1 MSMDTAKTHLL
12 PDGTPLHYRV
22 RRAEREPRGCV
33 MLLHGMASN
42 LTRWSEFVD
51 HTALKRDWNILRPDL
66 RGHGES
72 FMRGRIGMEIW
83 SRDLMELLDA
93 ERCEQA
99 VLIGHSLGAHLALH
113 AAARYPSRIRAL
125 VLIDPVLPGA
135 LRGSM
140 RVLRMFRWMLYP
152 LIALIRLINALGIR
166 RREVRRRDMQVLDE
180 QVRAELLNAGNA
192 SAFVR
197 RYSSPF
203 EDLKYFPLSHYVQ
216 EIAEMLRSLPDL
228 ATLPMPMLV
237 LLSRAVTYTDPAAT
251 ARELA
256 AAPDAE
262 RRTIDAYHWPLTEQP
277 EQVRSAIETWFAKR
291 LA

>member
-1 MSMDTAKTHLL
+1 MDTAKTHVL
-12 PDGTPLHYRV
+12 PDGTALHYRI
-22 RRAEREPRGCV
+22 RRAEREPRGCIV
-33 MLLHGMASN
+33 LLHGMASN
-42 LTRWSEFVD
+42 LTRWSEFVEQ
-51 HTALKRDWNILRPDL
+51 TTLKRDWNILRPDL

-83 SRDLMELLDA
+83 SRDLVELLDT
-93 ERCEQA
+93 ECCEQA

-125 VLIDPVLPGA
+125 VLIDPVFPSA
-135 LRGSM
+135 LRGTM
-140 RVLRMFRWMLYP
+140 RVLRMFRWVLYP
-152 LIALIRLINALGIR
+152 LVALIRLLNALGIR
-166 RREVRRRDMQVLDE
+166 RREVRRRDMRVLDE
-180 QVRAELLNAGNA
+180 QVRAELLSAGNS

-216 EIAEMLRSLPDL
+216 EIAEMLRSLPTL
-228 ATLPMPMLV
+228 ATIRMPILV
-237 LLSRAVTYTDPAAT
+237 LLSRAVTYTNPAAT
-251 ARELA
+251 ERELA
-256 AAPDAE
+256 TAPDAE

-277 EQVRSAIETWFAKR
+277 EQVRSRIEAWFATR